1 MGPEEAI
8 AVGDSLEHDIAGAG
22 GAGCQSIFVCGGIH
36 AEELGMCGRE
46 GLTAGDVG
54 DGDSIASPGSDRIS
68 ALAKDFGAF
77 PEYAVPVF
85 RW

>member
-1 MGPEEAI
+1 
-8 AVGDSLEHDIAGAG
+8 
-22 GAGCQSIFVCGGIH
+22 VCGGIH